1 MQKNGGDPLP
11 YCFAGFLNPSR
22 VGIRR
27 PSELGMVVLHALV
40 LLYVEDHTDFLQDLF
55 TISKHRCI
63 DLYIYTDTII
73 YYFIIRRKFKSVLH
87 LSIADMDY
95 PKCDHRINWSWTR
108 NKTDKGGRENIL
120 CH

>member
-1 MQKNGGDPLP
+1 MIKADCIDHNILYQRIYIYYKNNILMKPLCKKKGDPLP

-55 TISKHRCI
+55 M
-63 DLYIYTDTII
+63 IY
-73 YYFIIRRKFKSVLH
+73 K
-87 LSIADMDY
+87 
-95 PKCDHRINWSWTR
+95 
-108 NKTDKGGRENIL
+108 
-120 CH
+120 